1 DEEDAILKAYDQG
14 FDAHK
19 LEAHGVARV
28 ATKEDLAAL
37 KKLVR
42 AIKVEEPLRR
52 YVRDVVRATR
62 GSPSL
67 LLGAGPRAAIY
78 LLLATKAVAALRG
91 REFATPDDVKKA
103 AVPVL
108 RHRILLRPDA
118 ELEGLTHDQVVR
130 KILDQVKVPR

>member
-1 DEEDAILKAYDQG
+1 M
-14 FDAHK
+14 
-19 LEAHGVARV
+19 
-28 ATKEDLAAL
+28 
-37 KKLVR
+37 
-42 AIKVEEPLRR
+42 
-52 YVRDVVRATR
+52 RATR